1 LNPAQIRA
9 VLSTEKALL
18 VRAQVG
24 SGKTTVLAHKV
35 LYLHF
40 VLGVPLHAMAVLTF
54 TNKAA
59 REIRRRLVDLGQ
71 VITPLKDEILGKHD
85 EGKEVDPTWLV
96 GTFHGVARTLLAH
109 VLPVERLG
117 YRPDFGIL
125 DEIAREAMW
134 ESLIRKHRLR
144 VGRRSSLR
152 QRISALSSINDS
164 QPQDLARLAELSRL
178 EKQTRNVMDFDDLLE
193 HATTLLREPACVP
206 KEKWPPA
213 WLLVDEIQDCDPREL
228 EFLRCLQDART
239 HLFALGDPHQAIYG
253 WRGSSHEV
261 CDQVIET
268 WSARMMDLPT
278 NYRST
283 RTILEAA
290 RAVLGLQPGAGGR
303 LVGIR
308 DGGDPIRIHR
318 HHDPVSEA
326 LYLCDRVLELGKQ
339 GLCFGEMAVLYR
351 LRSQGEVL
359 RRALAERSIPFLE
372 TAHDYHADSKDLIRL
387 LTLHAAK
394 GLEFRHV
401 FICGANQ
408 GILPLGFNDTAEER
422 RLLFVG
428 ITRARDTVEI
438 SYQARPEF
446 SQALGLP
453 SPYLGKI
460 PASLVIWQE
469 FTATS
474 ALPTPPT
481 EISTNAHALTPELK
495 PWSPGQ
501 KVRHPRY
508 GDGIIITVHNDSIEC
523 DFNKLG
529 SKLFSLRLC
538 PLVSVY

>member
-1 LNPAQIRA
+1 
-9 VLSTEKALL
+9 
-18 VRAQVG
+18 
-24 SGKTTVLAHKV
+24 
-35 LYLHF
+35 
-40 VLGVPLHAMAVLTF
+40 M
-54 TNKAA
+54 
-59 REIRRRLVDLGQ
+59 
-71 VITPLKDEILGKHD
+71 TPLKDEVLGKND
-85 EGKEVDPTWLV
+85 QGNEADPTWLV
-96 GTFHGVARTLLAH
+96 GTFHGVARTLLAQ

-117 YRPDFGIL
+117 YRSDFGIL
-125 DEIAREAMW
+125 DEDAREAMW

-152 QRISALSSINDS
+152 QRISALSSTNDS
-164 QPQDLARLAELSRL
+164 QPNDLARLADLSRL

-193 HATTLLREPACVP
+193 HAITLLRDPVCVP

-228 EFLRCLQDART
+228 EFLRCLQDACT
-239 HLFALGDPHQAIYG
+239 HVFAVGDPHQAIYG
-253 WRGSSHEV
+253 WRGSSSDV
-261 CDQVIET
+261 CNQVVNT
-268 WSARMMDLPT
+268 WTARMVDLPT

-290 RAVLGLQPGAGGR
+290 RAVLGLQPGTGGR

-308 DGGDPIRIHR
+308 DGGDPLRIHR

-339 GLCFGEMAVLYR
+339 GLCFGEMAILYR
-351 LRSQGEVL
+351 LRSQSEVL
-359 RRALAERSIPFLE
+359 RRVLAERSIAYLE
-372 TAHDYHADSKDLIRL
+372 SAHDDHADSKNLIRL

-469 FTATS
+469 FTATV
-474 ALPTPPT
+474 PTPSTEVPPT
-481 EISTNAHALTPELK
+481 THGSPSALK

-508 GDGIIITVHNDSIEC
+508 GEGIVITVQNDSIEC
-523 DFNKLG
+523 DFKKLG
-529 SKLFSLRLC
+529 SKLFSLQLC
-538 PLVSVY
+538 PLTPVHQ